1 MDKIEDDIA
10 GGVSMKLYSPLINDF
25 DEYYFRLRPY
35 KNNSRNP
42 WFQEFWQERFK
53 CYIDGDDRDLRYTT
67 KCTGQWAVVKK
78 SISITNYELHYR
90 NITQLLVFTYES
102 KNLSSLSTNF

>member
-1 MDKIEDDIA
+1 VDKIEDDIA
-10 GGVSMKLYSPLINDF
+10 GGVSMKLYSPLITDF

-53 CYIDGDDRDLRYTT
+53 CYIDGDDRDPRYTT
-67 KCTGQWAVVKK
+67 KCTGQWAVVTQRCMRILSK
-78 SISITNYELHYR
+78 SISITNSVR
-90 NITQLLVFTYES
+90 QIKPAQLAFGRTLI
-102 KNLSSLSTNF
+102 